1 MNFDYKPIPEDA
13 FREPDHP
20 ESEQSALGAFRQWEE
35 EYFRRQIRDESKVP
49 PVTLPPIPDTL
60 AEWEAQKPEILVT
73 AKKWLYGVMPP
84 PPDQIE
90 IKLLAE
96 RKDALGGTAVR
107 REYRIY
113 CIMNNGRK
121 FDFDMMLYVPVDAKT
136 PPPVFVIEN
145 FYGNQASTPDPDV
158 RPTRA
163 FSQVP
168 GYGRAINATLVGQL
182 RNYRTDRL
190 NYMECIRR
198 GYAIA
203 TACYGEIFPDNGDGA
218 RKSLFTLFY
227 DDLRP
232 DYEISVAELQEGRHR
247 EYAAY
252 SGWAWG
258 YSRMADALEKIPLVD
273 SSKMACVGQSRL
285 GATSMWAGIN
295 DPRFKLVCVNN
306 SGQGGAPLLRR
317 KFGGRISILSIG
329 RCSFWATDRVIRFA
343 DREEDLP
350 FDSHQLLGLIAPRAL
365 YVTSSSKDLNADP
378 YGTFLATAHASK
390 VWNLY
395 GQKGLETMEMPPVDT
410 PVGNRVRYHV
420 KTGTHSIT
428 PYDWEQYYNFADELF
443 GATGADTSRLQK
455 DAELL

>member
-1 MNFDYKPIPEDA
+1 MNSVYKPIPEDA
-13 FREPDHP
+13 SRQPDHP
-20 ESEQSALGAFRQWEE
+20 EQVECAIGAFRQWEE
-35 EYFRRQIRDESKVP
+35 EYFRRHIYDESKVP

-60 AEWEAQKPEILVT
+60 AEWEAQKPEILAL
-73 AKKWLYGVMPP
+73 AKKWIYGVMPP
-84 PPDQIE
+84 PPDQLE

-96 RKDALGGTAVR
+96 RKDALNGAAIR

-121 FDFDMMLYVPVDAKT
+121 FDFDMMLYVPVNAKI

-145 FYGNQASTPDPDV
+145 FYGNQGSTPDTDV
-158 RPTRA
+158 LPTRA
-163 FSQVP
+163 RKP
-168 GYGRAINATLVGQL
+168 E
-182 RNYRTDRL
+182 RNYKVDRM
-190 NYMECIRR
+190 NYAECIRR

-203 TACYGEIFPDNGDGA
+203 TACYGEIFPDNWDGA
-218 RKSLFTLFY
+218 RKSIFTLFY

-232 DYEISVAELQEGRHR
+232 DYEISVDELKAGRHR

-285 GATSMWAGIN
+285 GSTSMWAGIN

-343 DREEDLP
+343 DREDELP
-350 FDSHQLLGLIAPRAL
+350 FDTHQLLGLIAPRAL

-378 YGTFLATAHASK
+378 YGTFLAAAHASK
-390 VWNLY
+390 VWDLY
-395 GQKGLETMEMPPVDT
+395 GQKGLGTMEMPPVDT
-410 PVGNRVRYHV
+410 PVGSRVRYHV

-443 GATGADTSRLQK
+443 GATGADISRLQK

>member
-1 MNFDYKPIPEDA
+1 
-13 FREPDHP
+13 
-20 ESEQSALGAFRQWEE
+20 FRQWEE

-60 AEWEAQKPEILVT
+60 AEWEAQKPEILAT

-84 PPDQIE
+84 PPDKLE

-96 RKDALGGTAVR
+96 RKDALNGAAIR

-121 FDFDMMLYVPVDAKT
+121 FDFDMMLYVPVNAKI

-145 FYGNQASTPDPDV
+145 FYGNQGSTPDTDV
-158 RPTRA
+158 LPTRA
-163 FSQVP
+163 RKP
-168 GYGRAINATLVGQL
+168 E
-182 RNYRTDRL
+182 RNYKVDRM
-190 NYMECIRR
+190 NYAECIRR

-203 TACYGEIFPDNGDGA
+203 TACYGEIFPDNWDGA
-218 RKSLFTLFY
+218 RKSIFTLFY

-232 DYEISVAELQEGRHR
+232 DYEISVDELKAGRHR

-273 SSKMACVGQSRL
+273 STKIACVGQSRL
-285 GATSMWAGIN
+285 GSTSMWAGIN

-343 DREEDLP
+343 DREDELP
-350 FDSHQLLGLIAPRAL
+350 FDTHQLLGLIAPRAL

-390 VWNLY
+390 VWDLY
-395 GQKGLETMEMPPVDT
+395 GQKGLGTMEMPPVDT
-410 PVGNRVRYHV
+410 PVGSRVRYHV

-443 GATGADTSRLQK
+443 GATGADASLQK
-455 DAELL
+455 DAESL

>member
-1 MNFDYKPIPEDA
+1 MNSDYTPIPEDA
-13 FREPDHP
+13 SRLPDHP
-20 ESEQSALGAFRQWEE
+20 EQVECAIGAFRQWEE
-35 EYFRRQIRDESKVP
+35 EYFRRHIHDESKVP

-60 AEWEAQKPEILVT
+60 AEWEAQKPEILAL

-84 PPDQIE
+84 PPDKLE

-96 RKDALGGTAVR
+96 RKDALNGTAVR

-113 CIMNNGRK
+113 CLMNNGRK
-121 FDFDMMLYVPVDAKT
+121 FDFDMMLYVPVNAKT

-145 FYGNQASTPDPDV
+145 FYGNQGSTPDTDV

-163 FSQVP
+163 RKP
-168 GYGRAINATLVGQL
+168 E
-182 RNYRTDRL
+182 RNYKIDRM
-190 NYMECIRR
+190 NYAECIRR

-203 TACYGEIFPDNGDGA
+203 TACYGEIFPDNWDGA
-218 RKSLFTLFY
+218 RKSIFTLFY

-232 DYEISVAELQEGRHR
+232 DYEISVAELKEGRHR

-258 YSRMADALEKIPLVD
+258 YSRMADALEQIPLVD

-285 GATSMWAGIN
+285 ASTSMWAGIN

-317 KFGGRISILSIG
+317 IFGGRISILSIG

-343 DREEDLP
+343 DREEELP
-350 FDSHQLLGLIAPRAL
+350 FDTHQLLGLIAPRAL
-365 YVTSSSKDLNADP
+365 YVTSSTKDLNADP
-378 YGTFLATAHASK
+378 YGTFLATANASK

-395 GQKGLETMEMPPVDT
+395 GEKGLETFDMPNPDT
-410 PVGNRVRYHV
+410 PIGNKVRYHV
-420 KTGTHSIT
+420 KTGVHSIT
-428 PYDWEQYYNFADELF
+428 PYDWEQFYNFADDLF
-443 GATGADTSRLQK
+443 GK
-455 DAELL
+455 DKYVEGWQQT